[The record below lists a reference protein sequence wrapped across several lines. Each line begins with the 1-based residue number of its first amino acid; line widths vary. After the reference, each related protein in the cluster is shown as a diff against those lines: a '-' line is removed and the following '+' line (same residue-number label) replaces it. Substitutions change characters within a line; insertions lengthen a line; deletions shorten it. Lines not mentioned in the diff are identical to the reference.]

1 MDARDVSA
9 YNEYRKEAGQIN
21 GSAKRAARR
30 RPDSRFA
37 ISYSIAVSSIL
48 AINDQTVIVEKSD
61 GSLRLLYDRVEYA
74 AGHAVP
80 FHIFG
85 MNSNPL
91 RHATAGAFVITHMT
105 IKFGGDRERW
115 PVIARNFVAAKEA
128 G

>member
-1 MDARDVSA
+1 MSA
-9 YNEYRKEAGQIN
+9 
-21 GSAKRAARR
+21 
-30 RPDSRFA
+30 
-37 ISYSIAVSSIL
+37 IL
-48 AINDQTVIVEKSD
+48 AINDQTVIVEKPD

-91 RHATAGAFVITHMT
+91 RQATAEAFVIIHMT

-115 PVIARNFVAAKEA
+115 PVIARNFVAAKA
-128 G
+128 AA